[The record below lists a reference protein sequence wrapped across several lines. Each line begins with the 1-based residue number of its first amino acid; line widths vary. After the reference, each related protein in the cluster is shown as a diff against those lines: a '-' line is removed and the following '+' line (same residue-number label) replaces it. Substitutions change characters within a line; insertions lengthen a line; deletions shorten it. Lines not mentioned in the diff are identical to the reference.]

1 MQISGTSTT
10 SAASDAQQVLA
21 MLMQAQQTSA
31 GQQMPSD
38 ATEASAVQPT
48 APAPGGAQLADSTL
62 SGLIDAQQSQ
72 SSSTDGASRPHGHH
86 GHHRHGGATSGAGAA
101 AQPASPTTADSAT
114 ATQATSI
121 SV

>member
-72 SSSTDGASRPHGHH
+72 SSSADGASRPHHH